1 MNSYSGKY
9 IIIRCLF
16 ILSLTYTLQALSDA
30 NILKNIDRFGG
41 SSTGAYIGL
50 LLALECSTEEIE
62 KILLRNPRT
71 FYGKHFTSFVK
82 SNSIFTYLH

>member
-1 MNSYSGKY
+1 M
-9 IIIRCLF
+9 
-16 ILSLTYTLQALSDA
+16 TYTLQALSDA

-62 KILLRNPRT
+62 KILLINPRT
-71 FYGKHFTSFVK
+71 FYGKHFISLSNLIQYSLTSTK
-82 SNSIFTYLH
+82 G